1 MVENEKRQ
9 AWVTPNLE
17 QIEMVDT
24 SILSGGCDHN
34 TGSKGMMEAE
44 NPSNNC
50 SVGS

>member
-1 MVENEKRQ
+1 MADNENRQ
-9 AWVTPNLE
+9 VWVTPNLE

-24 SILSGGCDHN
+24 SVVTGGCSND

-44 NPSNNC
+44 NPTMNC